1 MKNVKEFEKQCKRI
15 NQIFCNYLKE
25 KNYDAWNF
33 DEENMKKGA
42 FACKDDKF
50 VPIIKLHNWRYPE
63 SHSISVIDRNGNT
76 VIEGETAAV
85 YSLEIDEKDNNSIDE
100 IAEMFEIML
109 NEVYLKYGNYDRNNR
124 LDFAFNEL
132 EIDRKN
138 FNLNDNEVVL

>member
-1 MKNVKEFEKQCKRI
+1 MKSVKEFEKQCKRI

-25 KNYDAWNF
+25 KNYDVWNF

-50 VPIIKLHNWRYPE
+50 APIIMLHNCWFPE
-63 SHSISVIDRNGNT
+63 RHSISVIDRNGNT
-76 VIEGETAAV
+76 IIEGETAAE

-100 IAEMFEIML
+100 IAEMFEMML

-132 EIDRKN
+132 EVDEKD

>member
-1 MKNVKEFEKQCKRI
+1 MKSVKEFEKQCKRI

-25 KNYDAWNF
+25 KNYYVWNF

-50 VPIIKLHNWRYPE
+50 VPIIMLHNCWFPE
-63 SHSISVIDRNGNT
+63 RHSISVIDRNGNT
-76 VIEGETAAV
+76 IIEGETAAE

-132 EIDRKN
+132 EVDEKD

>member
-1 MKNVKEFEKQCKRI
+1 MKSVKEFEKQCKRI

-25 KNYDAWNF
+25 KNYDVWNF

-50 VPIIKLHNWRYPE
+50 VPIIKLHNCWFPE
-63 SHSISVIDRNGNT
+63 RHSISVIDRNGNT
-76 VIEGETAAV
+76 IIEGETAAE

-132 EIDRKN
+132 EVDEKD

>member
-25 KNYDAWNF
+25 KNYDVWNF

-50 VPIIKLHNWRYPE
+50 VPIIMLHNCWFPE
-63 SHSISVIDRNGNT
+63 RHSISVIDRNGNT
-76 VIEGETAAV
+76 IIEGETAAE

-132 EIDRKN
+132 EVDEKD

>member
-33 DEENMKKGA
+33 DEENKKKGA

-50 VPIIKLHNWRYPE
+50 VPIIKLHNCWFPE
-63 SHSISVIDRNGNT
+63 RHSISVIDRNGNT
-76 VIEGETAAV
+76 IIEGETAAE